1 MTQFSTYT
9 NEFLNTNKTIYEVV
23 MLADRYG
30 NLAGGTGG
38 TSVDGFGRLR
48 VGEPHTL
55 FESSNRFQ
63 IAELF

>member
-1 MTQFSTYT
+1 MTQFSVQT
-9 NEFLNTNKTIYEVV
+9 NEFLNTNKSIYEVV

-48 VGEPHTL
+48 VGNPHT
-55 FESSNRFQ
+55 
-63 IAELF
+63 II